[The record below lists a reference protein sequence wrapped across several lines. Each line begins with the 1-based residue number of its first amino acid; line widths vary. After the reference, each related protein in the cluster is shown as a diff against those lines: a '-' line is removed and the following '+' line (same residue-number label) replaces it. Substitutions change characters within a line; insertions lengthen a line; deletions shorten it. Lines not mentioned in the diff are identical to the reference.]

1 MHYTSMKEVQEYFFS
16 GDDEEAEFLPVLSD
30 EEVDV
35 LKPVDVKGAL
45 PVIPLRNTV
54 LFPGVVLPI
63 TVGRNKSIAALS
75 EAFKQDKVIGII
87 SQMDSGIEE
96 PDPEHLYQVGTL
108 ARIIKRLKMPDGTTT
123 VIIQGN
129 RRFRMGKVL
138 SQDPY
143 LLAEVDLL
151 DDVTPLNNQEFNALI
166 ESIRDV
172 SRGIIKLSPQMPQ
185 EANTLLNNISNPSYL
200 IHFIIS
206 NMNVD
211 VNKKQELLE
220 TDNLHERA
228 ASCLKMLNEEM
239 QLLELKS
246 QIQLKV
252 KGDIDKQQRDYFLHQ
267 QMKIIQEEL
276 GGDSV
281 GKEVRRL
288 REKAESIKFTDNA
301 KEAFEKELSRLERTN
316 PAAAEYS
323 VILNYLDLLSD
334 LPWGEYTQDTFDLK
348 KAKDV
353 LEKDH
358 FGLDKVKD
366 RILEYLAVLKLK
378 GDFKSPILCLV
389 GPPGVGKTSLGKSI
403 ADAIDRKYV
412 RMALGG
418 LHDESE
424 IRGHRKTYIGAMPG
438 RIVQSLKKAK
448 SSNPV
453 FILDEIDKIG
463 SDFRGD
469 PASAL
474 LEVLDPEQNTAFYD
488 NYLELE
494 FDLSKV
500 MFIATANSLN
510 GIHPALRDR
519 MEVIFLDGY
528 SMEEKVEIAQSYLV
542 PKQRKA
548 HGLSQKQ
555 VKLSKKTLIS
565 IVEQYTRESGVRELD
580 RVLASVMRFIAK
592 SVVNEE
598 VYDTDVK
605 PEHLNK
611 VLGPSRYDLTMY
623 SEVNPPGVAIG
634 LAYTPVGGDIL
645 FIETSKFKGKGNLS
659 LTGNLGDVMKESAST
674 ALSFI
679 RSHAEALEIDD
690 SIFENSNFHLHVPEG
705 AIPKDGPSAGITILS
720 AFTSLITGKSVKPF
734 YAMTGEITLRG
745 KVLPVGGIKE
755 KILAAKRAGMKYII
769 MSSMNKKDVQEIK
782 EDYIKSLKFIYV
794 DTMMEVLATALK

>member
-1 MHYTSMKEVQEYFFS
+1 MKEVQEYFFS
-16 GDDEEAEFLPVLSD
+16 GEDEEAEFLPVLSD

-45 PVIPLRNTV
+45 PIIPLRNTV

-96 PDPEHLYQVGTL
+96 PEPENLYQVGTL

-129 RRFRMGKVL
+129 RRFRMGAVL

-151 DDVTPLNNQEFNALI
+151 DDIIPVYSQEFNALI

-220 TDNLHERA
+220 TDDLHERA
-228 ASCLKMLNEEM
+228 AACLKLLNEEM

-288 REKAESIKFTDNA
+288 REKSASIKFTEAA

-323 VILNYLDLLSD
+323 VILNYLDLLTD

-500 MFIATANSLN
+500 MFIATANSLS

-528 SMEEKVEIAQSYLV
+528 SLEEKVEIAQSYLV

-555 VKLSKKTLIS
+555 VKLPKKTLVS

-598 VYDTDVK
+598 SYDSDIK
-605 PEHLNK
+605 QESLPK
-611 VLGPSRYDLTMY
+611 ILGPTKYDLTLY
-623 SEVNPPGVAIG
+623 SESNPPGV
-634 LAYTPVGGDIL
+634 
-645 FIETSKFKGKGNLS
+645 S
-659 LTGNLGDVMKESAST
+659 
-674 ALSFI
+674 
-679 RSHAEALEIDD
+679 
-690 SIFENSNFHLHVPEG
+690 
-705 AIPKDGPSAGITILS
+705 
-720 AFTSLITGKSVKPF
+720 
-734 YAMTGEITLRG
+734 
-745 KVLPVGGIKE
+745 
-755 KILAAKRAGMKYII
+755 
-769 MSSMNKKDVQEIK
+769 
-782 EDYIKSLKFIYV
+782 
-794 DTMMEVLATALK
+794 

>member
-1 MHYTSMKEVQEYFFS
+1 
-16 GDDEEAEFLPVLSD
+16 
-30 EEVDV
+30 
-35 LKPVDVKGAL
+35 
-45 PVIPLRNTV
+45 
-54 LFPGVVLPI
+54 
-63 TVGRNKSIAALS
+63 
-75 EAFKQDKVIGII
+75 
-87 SQMDSGIEE
+87 
-96 PDPEHLYQVGTL
+96 
-108 ARIIKRLKMPDGTTT
+108 
-123 VIIQGN
+123 
-129 RRFRMGKVL
+129 
-138 SQDPY
+138 
-143 LLAEVDLL
+143 
-151 DDVTPLNNQEFNALI
+151 
-166 ESIRDV
+166 
-172 SRGIIKLSPQMPQ
+172 
-185 EANTLLNNISNPSYL
+185 
-200 IHFIIS
+200 
-206 NMNVD
+206 
-211 VNKKQELLE
+211 
-220 TDNLHERA
+220 
-228 ASCLKMLNEEM
+228 
-239 QLLELKS
+239 
-246 QIQLKV
+246 
-252 KGDIDKQQRDYFLHQ
+252 
-267 QMKIIQEEL
+267 MKIIQEEL

-288 REKAESIKFTDNA
+288 REKSASIKFTEAA

-323 VILNYLDLLSD
+323 VILNYLDLLTD

-500 MFIATANSLN
+500 MFIATANSLS

-528 SMEEKVEIAQSYLV
+528 SLEEKVEIAQSYLV

-555 VKLSKKTLIS
+555 VKLPKKTLVS

-598 VYDTDVK
+598 SYDSDIK
-605 PEHLNK
+605 QESLPK
-611 VLGPSRYDLTMY
+611 ILGPTKYDLTLY
-623 SEVNPPGVAIG
+623 SESNPPGV
-634 LAYTPVGGDIL
+634 
-645 FIETSKFKGKGNLS
+645 S
-659 LTGNLGDVMKESAST
+659 
-674 ALSFI
+674 
-679 RSHAEALEIDD
+679 
-690 SIFENSNFHLHVPEG
+690 
-705 AIPKDGPSAGITILS
+705 
-720 AFTSLITGKSVKPF
+720 
-734 YAMTGEITLRG
+734 
-745 KVLPVGGIKE
+745 
-755 KILAAKRAGMKYII
+755 
-769 MSSMNKKDVQEIK
+769 
-782 EDYIKSLKFIYV
+782 
-794 DTMMEVLATALK
+794 